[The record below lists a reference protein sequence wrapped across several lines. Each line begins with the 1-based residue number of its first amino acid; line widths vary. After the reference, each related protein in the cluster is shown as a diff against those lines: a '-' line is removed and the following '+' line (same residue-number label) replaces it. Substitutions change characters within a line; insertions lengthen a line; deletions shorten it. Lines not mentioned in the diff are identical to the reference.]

1 MAFFVYLGLKKNFI
15 PLSVLP
21 LHCKLF
27 ENRNFNHVS
36 FYPKYPPQCLTHS
49 ICWIFYICFGWIT
62 TSNLSQD
69 RIWQQRIRTQ
79 IGPSSS
85 YLYCV
90 RWILTF
96 SIWIFSISFT
106 NNTGNSSSNWFA
118 NPSIGYNL
126 GLKKENSDVVDEQGL
141 LVKEEWVH
149 FLAHLFVMWS

>member
-1 MAFFVYLGLKKNFI
+1 MAFFVYLGLKKILFHYLFSHYTVNSLKTGTLIMCLLPQI
-15 PLSVLP
+15 PTTMSYIQYMLNILY
-21 LHCKLF
+21 LF
-27 ENRNFNHVS
+27 W
-36 FYPKYPPQCLTHS
+36 L
-49 ICWIFYICFGWIT
+49 IT